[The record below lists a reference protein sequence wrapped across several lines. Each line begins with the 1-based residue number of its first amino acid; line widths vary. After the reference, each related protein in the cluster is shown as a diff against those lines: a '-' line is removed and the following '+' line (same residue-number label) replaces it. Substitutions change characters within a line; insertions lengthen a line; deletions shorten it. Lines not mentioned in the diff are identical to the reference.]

1 MIRVLH
7 VVTYMGRG
15 GLETMLMNYYRHI
28 DRSKVQFDFLV
39 HREFEADY
47 DEEIK
52 SLGGRI
58 YHVSRLVPWSRRYK
72 AELRRFFRTHP
83 EYKIVHVHQ
92 DCLSSVA
99 LQCAKE
105 CGIPVRIAHS
115 HNSNQDKNIKYLF
128 KRYYMRKIPE
138 TATELFACG
147 KAAGDWMF
155 GGKTYRLLPNA
166 IAAEKY
172 IYEEEKAKKIK
183 KELDLEK
190 NLVIGHIGRFN
201 PQKNHKFLIDI
212 FEKCFEKNQKVRL
225 MLIGDGEGRKEIE
238 NKVKERGL
246 QDNVIFMGVRR
257 DVPELLQAM
266 DVFVFPSLYEGL
278 PVTMIEEQA
287 AGVPAV
293 ISDRVS
299 EECII
304 TKDLVK
310 VEGLEETPE
319 QWAGEILKQVKISKR
334 DRSEEIK
341 KAKYDVET
349 NAKWLEEYYLR
360 KAEVNPYGIIN
371 SIYTCIQQG
380 KHFTTYI
387 SEPL

>member
-99 LQCAKE
+99 LQCAKD

-155 GGKTYRLLPNA
+155 GGKAYQLLPNA

-190 NLVIGHIGRFN
+190 NIVIGHIGRFN

-246 QDNVIFMGVRR
+246 QDNVIFMGVRK

-293 ISDRVS
+293 ISNRVS

-319 QWAGEILKQVKISKR
+319 QWADKILKQAKINKS
-334 DRSEEIK
+334 DRNEEIK

-349 NAKWLEEYYLR
+349 TAKWLEEYYLK
-360 KAEVNPYGIIN
+360 KAEVN
-371 SIYTCIQQG
+371 
-380 KHFTTYI
+380 
-387 SEPL
+387 

>member
-15 GLETMLMNYYRHI
+15 GLETMLMNYYHHI

-99 LQCAKE
+99 LQCAKD

-155 GGKTYRLLPNA
+155 GGKAYQLLPNA

-190 NLVIGHIGRFN
+190 NIVIGHIGRFN

-246 QDNVIFMGVRR
+246 QDNVIFMGVRK

-349 NAKWLEEYYLR
+349 TAKWLEEYYLK
-360 KAEVNPYGIIN
+360 KAEVN
-371 SIYTCIQQG
+371 
-380 KHFTTYI
+380 
-387 SEPL
+387 

>member
-155 GGKTYRLLPNA
+155 GGKIYRLLPNA

-190 NLVIGHIGRFN
+190 NIVIGHIGRFN

-293 ISDRVS
+293 ISDQVS

-349 NAKWLEEYYLR
+349 TAKWLEEYYLK
-360 KAEVNPYGIIN
+360 KAEVN
-371 SIYTCIQQG
+371 
-380 KHFTTYI
+380 
-387 SEPL
+387 

>member
-155 GGKTYRLLPNA
+155 GGKPYRLLPNA

-190 NLVIGHIGRFN
+190 NIVIGHIGRFN

-293 ISDRVS
+293 ISNRVS

-310 VEGLEETPE
+310 VEELEETPE

-349 NAKWLEEYYLR
+349 TAKWLEEYYLK
-360 KAEVNPYGIIN
+360 KAEVN
-371 SIYTCIQQG
+371 
-380 KHFTTYI
+380 
-387 SEPL
+387 

>member
-201 PQKNHKFLIDI
+201 PQKNHKFLI
-212 FEKCFEKNQKVRL
+212 
-225 MLIGDGEGRKEIE
+225 
-238 NKVKERGL
+238 
-246 QDNVIFMGVRR
+246 VIFMGVRR

-360 KAEVNPYGIIN
+360 KAEVN
-371 SIYTCIQQG
+371 
-380 KHFTTYI
+380 
-387 SEPL
+387 